1 MKPCEKCGHTNHA
14 ETHTCKQCGTRL
26 HKKTVDKLKQM
37 PPTYFWQAILV
48 TILCCLPLGIPAI
61 IYAAQV
67 ENRWRNG
74 DIDGALR
81 SSKNARNFAFLAF
94 VIGLIVHIIHL
105 VYLVFI
111 VGVLSGGIL
120 SHYFGS

>member
-1 MKPCEKCGHTNHA
+1 MNTCTKCGETSHA
-14 ETHTCKQCGTRL
+14 EAHTCKHCGTRL

-37 PPTYFWQAILV
+37 PSTYLWQSVLV

-81 SSKNARNFAFLAF
+81 SSKNARNFAFFAF
-94 VIGLIVHIIHL
+94 VIGLILHILHL
-105 VYLVFI
+105 AYWVFFI
-111 VGVLSGGIL
+111 GVLSGGIL
-120 SHYFGS
+120 SHYFGN